1 MGTLMKFYRCL
12 AGDAAYEQVRSSL
25 DAAWGHPTPSGLT
38 VTCIEPAAT
47 APRDGQGRIVLAV
60 HDEFVE
66 FPAAAA
72 VLPDLLA
79 SGVVDEISE
88 ATYAA
93 AVKRTP

>member
-1 MGTLMKFYRCL
+1 MRFFRCL
-12 AGDAAYEQVRSSL
+12 AGDAAYEQVRASL

-79 SGVVDEISE
+79 SGVVEETDAAGYDA
-88 ATYAA
+88 AT
-93 AVKRTP
+93 KRVP

>member
-1 MGTLMKFYRCL
+1 MRFFRCL
-12 AGDAAYEQVRSSL
+12 AGDAAYEQVRAAL

-60 HDEFVE
+60 QDEFAE

-79 SGVVDEISE
+79 SGVVEEIDAAGYDA
-88 ATYAA
+88 AT
-93 AVKRTP
+93 KRAP

>member
-1 MGTLMKFYRCL
+1 MGTVMRYFRCL
-12 AGDAAYEQVRSSL
+12 AGDAAYEQVRASL

-60 HDEFVE
+60 NDEFAE
-66 FPAAAA
+66 FQAAAA
-72 VLPDLLA
+72 VLPDLLG
-79 SGVVDEISE
+79 SGAVQEISE
-88 ATYAA
+88 STYAA